1 MKVRHRDQILRKN
14 TLRLTRIT
22 LVVVGLAISLAPPL
36 SQLARTPGAADP
48 VSRATAKR
56 VHHYVFFGMDRE
68 SIPNAKLFLET
79 KELEGAQVAYSWRQL
94 EPEKDKYD
102 FSLIREDLK
111 LLNAHGKKLWIQFQ
125 DVTFSP
131 NRNHAPK
138 YLLNEPQYNGG
149 ADKQWKVSD
158 DDESK
163 AVHEGWMV
171 RRWDPAV
178 QERLQKLFAALG
190 KEFDGR
196 IEGIN
201 LAETSGGFGRTGKL
215 WPKGFTHEIYREAII
230 TNMKGLK
237 RAFPKSIAMVY
248 ANFMPGGRPNLEAVY
263 KAARESDVAVGGPD
277 LMPFRP
283 FQRSNSYPLI
293 RESAGKVPTGLAVQ
307 DGNYSDVNKET
318 GKRADIAELMKYGR
332 DELKLDY
339 IFWCT
344 EEPYYSQELI
354 PFMRAARRG

>member
-1 MKVRHRDQILRKN
+1 MKLR
-14 TLRLTRIT
+14 RIT
-22 LVVVGLAISLAPPL
+22 LFLVALAVSLASSL
-36 SQLARTPGAADP
+36 TQVTRTSSAAGP
-48 VSRATAKR
+48 SSIATAKR
-56 VHHYVFFGMDRE
+56 VHHYVFFGQDRE
-68 SIPNAKLFLET
+68 QIKEAKSFLET
-79 KELEGAQVAYSWRQL
+79 PILEGAQVTYTWRQL
-94 EPEKDKYD
+94 EQGKDNYD
-102 FSLIREDLK
+102 FSMIREDLAFLK
-111 LLNAHGKKLWIQFQ
+111 SKGKKLWVQFQ

-131 NRNHAPK
+131 NRINVPK
-138 YLLNEPQYNGG
+138 YLLDDPKYNGG
-149 ADKQWKVSD
+149 ADKQYKGYD
-158 DDESK
+158 DKDEHPE
-163 AVHEGWMV
+163 HEGWMA

-178 QERLQKLFAALG
+178 QERLHKLFSALG

-215 WPKGFTHEIYREAII
+215 WPKGFNHEIYREAII
-230 TNMKGLK
+230 TNMKALK
-237 RAFPKSIAMVY
+237 RAFPKSIAMIY
-248 ANFMPGGRPNLEAVY
+248 ANFMPGGRPHLEAVY
-263 KAARESDVAVGGPD
+263 KAARESKVAVGGPD

-318 GKRADIAELMKYGR
+318 GKRADIAELLKYGIE
-332 DELKLDY
+332 ELKLDY

-354 PFMRAARRG
+354 PFMRSNMRG